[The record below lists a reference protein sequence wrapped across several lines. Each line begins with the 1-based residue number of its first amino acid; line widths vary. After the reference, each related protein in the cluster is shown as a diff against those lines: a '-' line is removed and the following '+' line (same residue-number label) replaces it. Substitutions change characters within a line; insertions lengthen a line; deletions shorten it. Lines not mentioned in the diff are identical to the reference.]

1 MRRLTRR
8 GFLRAIARGSAA
20 AGFAGLWWSLTGCGP
35 ISPAETPSA
44 GLMTFTATSERGPS
58 PILESPIATPSAI
71 LVPESPTTAPSP
83 VPTRHPSPTP
93 GPADLAIMRGPAPEA
108 ITRAAIAALGGMGRF
123 VKKDDS
129 VIVKPNIC
137 VSHGAPENAYTTN
150 PEVVG
155 ALVKMCLE
163 AGAREVRVMDLPF
176 SGTPAV
182 AYERS
187 GIQGAVKRAGGRM
200 EVMASMKYQEVP
212 IPEGKDIK
220 SWTFYRDV
228 LDVDV
233 LINVPIA
240 KHHSTTW
247 LTLGMKNLMGVILER
262 GQIHWNI
269 GQRIAD
275 LTSLVRPD
283 LTVMDAVRMLMAN
296 GPASGTLDDVRRAD
310 TVIAGTDIVAVD
322 SYATTLF
329 SDMQG
334 LVPEAEDIEYIQI
347 GHEMGLGEIDWR
359 KLRVVEE
366 NIM

>member
-8 GFLRAIARGSAA
+8 GFLRMIARGSAA
-20 AGFAGLWWSLTGCGP
+20 AGFAGLWWSLAGCGP
-35 ISPAETPSA
+35 ISRTETPSA
-44 GLMTFTATSERGPS
+44 GLMAFTATPERGLS
-58 PILESPIATPSAI
+58 P
-71 LVPESPTTAPSP
+71 VPASPTAAPSPSP
-83 VPTRHPSPTP
+83 VPLSPTATPSPIAPRRPSPTP
-93 GPADLAIMRGPAPEA
+93 GPADLAIMRGPDAEA
-108 ITRAAIAALGGMGRF
+108 STRAAIAALGGMARF
-123 VKKDDS
+123 VRKGNK

-187 GIQGAVKRAGGRM
+187 GIQEAVERAGGQM
-200 EVMASMKYQEVP
+200 EVMARMKYREVP

-220 SWTFYRDV
+220 SWTFYQDV

-233 LINVPIA
+233 LMNVPIA

-247 LTLGMKNLMGVILER
+247 LTLGMKNLMGVVLDR

-275 LTSLVRPD
+275 LTSLVMPD
-283 LTVMDAVRMLMAN
+283 LTVMDGVRILMAN
-296 GPASGTLDDVRRAD
+296 GPASGRLDDVRRAD

-329 SDMQG
+329 GDMQG
-334 LVPEAEDIEYIQI
+334 LVPEAEDIEYVRI